1 MPVFREPHPIGFSP
15 GAGSSA
21 ASSACS
27 SAASMTYTSRL
38 AAGHGTKY
46 AATPSPVSDHAGP
59 DHGGPDHG
67 GPDHG
72 GPRPPIP
79 DHQVPARTEL
89 ELAAAADDRRGRRA
103 TGFLAAVGAIG
114 GVVLGLTI
122 QAVLPVTG
130 TLSNLL
136 YVVSVLAASIGTY
149 GVLVLLLLIARLPV
163 LEQAIGQDHLISWHK
178 RIAPWSMSLV
188 FAHIVLV
195 VASYAMDAQV
205 NWFAQLWSLLTTT
218 PWILPALAGTAAII
232 AAGWTSW
239 KRVRRTIKHETWW
252 TIHLYTYLGVAL
264 AFAHQITA
272 GGPFLSGWS
281 RGLWIG
287 LYVAVFGAILGYRVV
302 VPIVRSVRHDLRV
315 EVVLPEAPGVSSVWV
330 RGRDLA
336 GLGVQEGQFFNWRFL
351 HPGLGY
357 EAHPYSVSAIRGD
370 MMRLTVKAL
379 GDASAAMATVPAG
392 TRVLVE
398 GPYGAITPGRVAPDR
413 RDRTRRT
420 VLFAGGVGIGPVAA
434 LADRLAGQAPLDIV
448 YRAGSM
454 EAMAHRDELWALR
467 SRPDVRVY
475 LMPGHRDTYPLN
487 PDHLRATIGPLDDAQ
502 VYVCGPKSMSHQVA
516 HSARALGAKPTNIH
530 YEVFDL

>member
-1 MPVFREPHPIGFSP
+1 MPVSRESRPIGS
-15 GAGSSA
+15 
-21 ASSACS
+21 ASSACT

-38 AAGHGTKY
+38 AAGHGTRY
-46 AATPSPVSDHAGP
+46 AAAPPAAAHHAQPDHAEPGAPVPGP
-59 DHGGPDHG
+59 PEPDQ
-67 GPDHG
+67 
-72 GPRPPIP
+72 
-79 DHQVPARTEL
+79 QVPARTDL
-89 ELAAAADDRRGRRA
+89 EQAAADDDRRGRRA
-103 TGFLAAVGAIG
+103 TGFLAVVGAVG

-122 QAVLPVTG
+122 QAVFPLTG
-130 TLSNLL
+130 TLSNLI

-163 LEQAIGQDHLISWHK
+163 LERAIGQDHLVSWHK

-195 VASYAMDAQV
+195 VASYAMDTNV
-205 NWFAQLWSLLTTT
+205 NWFAEMWSLLSTT

-252 TIHLYTYLGVAL
+252 TIHLYTYLGIAL

-281 RGLWIG
+281 RALWVG
-287 LYVAVFGAILGYRVV
+287 LYVAVFGAIIGYRVV
-302 VPIVRSVRHDLRV
+302 LPIVRSVRHDLRV

-336 GLGVQEGQFFNWRFL
+336 GLGAQEGQFFNWRFL

-370 MMRLTVKAL
+370 LMRLTVKAL
-379 GDASAAMATVPAG
+379 GDGSSAVATVPAG

-398 GPYGAITPGRVAPDR
+398 GPYGAVTPGRVAPDR
-413 RDRTRRT
+413 QDRTRRT
-420 VLFAGGVGIGPVAA
+420 VLVAGGVGVGPVAA
-434 LADRLAGQAPLDIV
+434 LADRLAGQTTLDIV

-454 EAMAHRDELWALR
+454 ESMAHRDELWALR
-467 SRPDVRVY
+467 SRPGVRVH
-475 LMPGHRDTYPLN
+475 LMPGHRDAYPLS
-487 PDHLRATIGPLDDAQ
+487 PDHLHAILGPLDDAQ
-502 VYVCGPKSMSHQVA
+502 VYVCGPAALNRQVA
-516 HSARALGAKPTNIH
+516 RSARALGAKPANIH
-530 YEVFDL
+530 HEVFDL